1 MRYSSNADSKD
12 ERPRSDSTTL
22 DEKGNPVSKPPLGR
36 TTSGSTM
43 PMEEPRRRPPPS
55 SAPPPSK
62 YNAHLAGAIQV
73 DSNFVSDKWDSDSDE
88 EDLPP
93 RGRITPNFR
102 SESPNLGGSASSPPT
117 GGSGVRVMHS
127 AGAARSNASS
137 RGSYDAGVKADENWM
152 DDNFD
157 M

>member
-1 MRYSSNADSKD
+1 MRYSHNADSKD

-22 DEKGNPVSKPPLGR
+22 DEKGNPISKPPLGR
-36 TTSGSTM
+36 TTSGNAMTETRSR
-43 PMEEPRRRPPPS
+43 PPPPS

-73 DSNFVSDKWDSDSDE
+73 DNNFVSDKWDSESDSD
-88 EDLPP
+88 DDQP
-93 RGRITPNFR
+93 RGRVTPNFR
-102 SESPNLGGSASSPPT
+102 SDCSNPGSAGNSRPAT
-117 GGSGVRVMHS
+117 GGSGVRVMQSS
-127 AGAARSNASS
+127 APRSAASS
-137 RGSYDAGVKADENWM
+137 RGSFDAGVRQDENWL